1 LTSSKGDFAMRSTT
15 SSITKASPQTT
26 ADNDLISNPLYSIPD
41 ACRLL
46 GGVSKWTVCQW
57 LTKGKLQRTKVCGR
71 TMIRLS
77 ELHKMIQDGGPAT
90 QGRAAR
96 GEPKP

>member
-1 LTSSKGDFAMRSTT
+1 MRV
-15 SSITKASPQTT
+15 TKASSQTLIT
-26 ADNDLISNPLYSIPD
+26 ADNNLISNPLYSIPD

-90 QGRAAR
+90 QGRGAR
-96 GEPKP
+96 RA